1 MSVQCSWFRITGI
14 LRWNSGSTI
23 YNDCQLLMREMIQ
36 KKVRI
41 LGMLSAMLCCGAVS
55 AQQHEVE
62 MIPFG
67 NMDQWIDRQ
76 IKESGIIGGATKNVY
91 AIGPT
96 ATVTETKA
104 YKNMGGSPWATS
116 NVMARVAG
124 ITKTNTSVF
133 PEKRGDGF
141 CARMDTRMES
151 VKVFGIVDITVL
163 AAGSMFLG
171 EVHEPIKGT
180 KNPQKMLNSGIPFT
194 KKPIAIQFDYKVKM
208 SDCEKRI
215 RATGFSRITDVEG
228 KDFPEVNL
236 FLQKRWEDEKGNI
249 YAKRVGTMVV
259 RYYTTTDWHNNAT
272 YSIMYGDITSDPAY
286 KAHMMRLQVEE
297 RYTVNSKGESVP
309 IKEVAWGTKDDVPT
323 HLLLQF
329 TSSHGGAYIGSPG
342 NSLWIDNVKLVY

>member
-1 MSVQCSWFRITGI
+1 MLS
-14 LRWNSGSTI
+14 L
-23 YNDCQLLMREMIQ
+23 
-36 KKVRI
+36 
-41 LGMLSAMLCCGAVS
+41 LSAMLCCVAVS
-55 AQQHEVE
+55 AQHKVE

-96 ATVTETKA
+96 ATIRENKP

-163 AAGSMFLG
+163 AAGSIFLG
-171 EVHEPIKGT
+171 DVHEPIKGT
-180 KNPQKMLNSGIPFT
+180 KNPQKILNSGILFT

-208 SDCEKRI
+208 SDREKRVH
-215 RATGFSRITDVEG
+215 ATGFSKITDVEAKG
-228 KDFPEVNL
+228 LPRNEPL
-236 FLQKRWEDEKGNI
+236 FAETLGRQRRKYLCQTRG
-249 YAKRVGTMVV
+249 
-259 RYYTTTDWHNNAT
+259 
-272 YSIMYGDITSDPAY
+272 YG
-286 KAHMMRLQVEE
+286 
-297 RYTVNSKGESVP
+297 
-309 IKEVAWGTKDDVPT
+309 
-323 HLLLQF
+323 
-329 TSSHGGAYIGSPG
+329 GGALLHYNGRLAQQCHLFHYVRRYNGQPRIQGAHDAPASAG
-342 NSLWIDNVKLVY
+342 TLCGEQ

>member
-1 MSVQCSWFRITGI
+1 MICNK
-14 LRWNSGSTI
+14 LRVLG
-23 YNDCQLLMREMIQ
+23 LLSF
-36 KKVRI
+36 
-41 LGMLSAMLCCGAVS
+41 MLFCGGVS
-55 AQQHEVE
+55 AQHKVE

-76 IKESGIIGGATKNVY
+76 ITESGIIGGATKHVY

-96 ATVTETKA
+96 ATIRENKA
-104 YKNMGGSPWATS
+104 YKNMGGSPWAAS

-141 CARMDTRMES
+141 CARLDTRMES
-151 VKVFGIVDITVL
+151 VKVLGLVDITVL

-171 EVHEPIKGT
+171 SVHEPIKST
-180 KNPQKMLNSGIPFT
+180 KNPQKILNFGIPFT

-208 SDCEKRI
+208 SDREKRVH
-215 RATGFSRITDVEG
+215 ATGFSRISDVEG

-236 FLQKRWEDEKGNI
+236 FLQKRWEDKDGNL
-249 YAKRVGTMVV
+249 YAKRVGTMVT
-259 RYYTTTDWHNNAT
+259 RYYTTTEDWHNNAT
-272 YSIMYGDITSDPAY
+272 YPILYGNITGDSTY
-286 KAHMMRLQVEE
+286 KPHMMRLQVVE
-297 RYTVNSKGESVP
+297 RYAENSKGESVP
-309 IKEVAWGTKDDVPT
+309 VREVDWGTEDDVPT
-323 HLLLQF
+323 HLIVQF

>member
-1 MSVQCSWFRITGI
+1 M
-14 LRWNSGSTI
+14 
-23 YNDCQLLMREMIQ
+23 MQ
-36 KKVRI
+36 KKIRMY
-41 LGMLSAMLCCGAVS
+41 GMLSAFLYCGMAS
-55 AQQHEVE
+55 AQQQQQQHTVE

-67 NMDQWIDRQ
+67 NMDQWVDRQ
-76 IKESGIIGGATKNVY
+76 IKESGIIGGALKNVY

-96 ATVTETKA
+96 ATIRENKA

-133 PEKRGDGF
+133 PEKRGDGY

-151 VKVFGIVDITVL
+151 VKVLGIVDITVL

-194 KKPIAIQFDYKVKM
+194 KKPIAVQFDYKVNM
-208 SDCEKRI
+208 SDREKRI

-236 FLQKRWEDEKGNI
+236 FLQKRWEDKDGNI
-249 YAKRVGTMVV
+249 FAKRVGTMVV
-259 RYYTTTDWHNNAT
+259 RYYNTTDWHNNAT
-272 YSIMYGDITSDPAY
+272 YSIMYGDITGDPAY
-286 KAHMMRLQVEE
+286 KPHMMRLQVEE
-297 RYTVNSKGESVP
+297 RYAINSKGESVP
-309 IKEVAWGTKDDVPT
+309 VKEVAWGTEEDAPT

>member
-1 MSVQCSWFRITGI
+1 MDNWIV
-14 LRWNSGSTI
+14 
-23 YNDCQLLMREMIQ
+23 REI
-36 KKVRI
+36 
-41 LGMLSAMLCCGAVS
+41 
-55 AQQHEVE
+55 H
-62 MIPFG
+62 
-67 NMDQWIDRQ
+67 
-76 IKESGIIGGATKNVY
+76 ESGIIGGNTKWLY
-91 AIGPT
+91 ELGPSDTIVGNT
-96 ATVTETKA
+96 AFR
-104 YKNMGGSPWATS
+104 NMGGSPWATS

-208 SDCEKRI
+208 SDREKRI

-259 RYYTTTDWHNNAT
+259 RYYITTDWHNNAT
-272 YSIMYGDITSDPAY
+272 YSIMYGDITGDPAY

-297 RYTVNSKGESVP
+297 RYAVNSKGESVP
-309 IKEVAWGTKDDVPT
+309 IKEVAWGTRTMCP
-323 HLLLQF
+323 L
-329 TSSHGGAYIGSPG
+329 ICCCNSP
-342 NSLWIDNVKLVY
+342 LVMVVLI

>member
-1 MSVQCSWFRITGI
+1 MLS
-14 LRWNSGSTI
+14 L
-23 YNDCQLLMREMIQ
+23 
-36 KKVRI
+36 
-41 LGMLSAMLCCGAVS
+41 LSAMLCCVAVS
-55 AQQHEVE
+55 AQHKVE

-96 ATVTETKA
+96 ATIRENKP

-163 AAGSMFLG
+163 AAGSIFLG
-171 EVHEPIKGT
+171 DVHEPIKGT
-180 KNPQKMLNSGIPFT
+180 KNPQKILNSGIPFT

-208 SDCEKRI
+208 SCSCHRFQQDNRCGRKGFPRNEPLFAETLGGQRRKYLCQTRGYGSGALLHYNGRLAQQCHLFHYVWRYNGQPRI
-215 RATGFSRITDVEG
+215 QGAHDAPAS
-228 KDFPEVNL
+228 
-236 FLQKRWEDEKGNI
+236 
-249 YAKRVGTMVV
+249 AGT
-259 RYYTTTDWHNNAT
+259 
-272 YSIMYGDITSDPAY
+272 
-286 KAHMMRLQVEE
+286 LC
-297 RYTVNSKGESVP
+297 GE
-309 IKEVAWGTKDDVPT
+309 
-323 HLLLQF
+323 Q
-329 TSSHGGAYIGSPG
+329 
-342 NSLWIDNVKLVY
+342 